1 MKTES
6 FLFTHEV
13 LKATTWKVSV
23 FGVFLAHIQS
33 QFEKI
38 QTRKTLNMDT
48 FHAVRNVLFGFD
60 FIKYIS
66 NIY

>member
-6 FLFTHEV
+6 YLFTHWSSHSHYM
-13 LKATTWKVSV
+13 KSV
-23 FGVFLAHIQS
+23 RIQS
-33 QFEKI
+33 KFEKI
-38 QTRKTLNMDT
+38 QTRKTPNMDT
-48 FHAVRNVLFGFD
+48 FHAVSNVLFGFD